1 MEGGGNLIWDVLKGQ
16 KALLDYTLG
25 EGFESKAIVI
35 ECDEFWEGLKDKDQ
49 VEYGEDLL
57 KDGSWTG
64 SGLQT

>member
-1 MEGGGNLIWDVLKGQ
+1 MDAIEHCDR
-16 KALLDYTLG
+16 LLDYTLG

-57 KDGSWTG
+57 EDDSWTG
-64 SGLQT
+64 SGLKT